1 VSTPAAT
8 QPWAPRTVG
17 IALAA
22 YQPNPI
28 WFAEQLNSI
37 ATQTHAEWICIITI
51 DSPLRDIRDHPR
63 LQPFFH
69 DARFTWVENEERLG
83 ARRNFEKA
91 IALAT
96 EKNVDL
102 IAFADQDDIW
112 LPEKI
117 AEGVAA
123 IKESGSMSVIASDA
137 YIFSEDLIL
146 SETIYSFIP
155 IMKTTLALEEMII
168 YPTLT
173 GFTMI
178 LDSKLTKLHPLVPE
192 PLRFHDHWFS
202 LVGAAYRGVT
212 RIDKPLAFYR
222 QHESNATGIRAIRNA
237 FGLSQVKVATSASE
251 PVREL
256 GRRHRGAAYVAA
268 SQLPMGSIKRTLLQ
282 HHIGWMLLLLTIIVR
297 RTFVE
302 RRLVVQANR
311 ALVAQLLVFP
321 SQAAQGASLRSRIP
335 VRGRVLPRIALAA
348 SVVGLGAAVLF
359 AEALVDLVAV
369 AAAPLWLIFGA
380 AVLLAPAWRLA
391 RHRYPDGGQSLV
403 GFSAVLA
410 GLVRLITSSPILS
423 ILAFAIPVAWYLA
436 YRIRWRGDT
445 GF

>member
-1 VSTPAAT
+1 
-8 QPWAPRTVG
+8 VG

-28 WFAEQLNSI
+28 WLAEQLESI
-37 ATQTHAEWICIITI
+37 VAQTHTEWICIITM

-69 DARFTWVENEERLG
+69 DARFTWIENEERLG

-91 IALAT
+91 ISLAT
-96 EKNVDL
+96 GRNVDL

-123 IKESGSMSVIASDA
+123 INNLGPMSVVASDA

-146 SETIYSFIP
+146 SETIYSLHRI
-155 IMKTTLALEEMII
+155 IKTKLNLEEIII
-168 YPTLT
+168 YPSVT

-178 LDSKLTKLHPLVPE
+178 VDSKLTKLHPSIPE

-202 LVGAAYRGVT
+202 LVATAYRGVVH
-212 RIDKPLAFYR
+212 IDKPLAFYR
-222 QHESNATGIRAIRNA
+222 QHENNTIGIRDIRSEL
-237 FGLSQVKVATSASE
+237 GLPQVKVATSTSE
-251 PVREL
+251 PVRER
-256 GRRHRGAAYVAA
+256 GRRHREAAHVAA
-268 SQLPMGSIKRTLLQ
+268 SQLPMGSIKRTLLR
-282 HHIGWMLLLLTIIVR
+282 HHIGWMLILLTIIVR

-321 SQAAQGASLRSRIP
+321 SQVVRGSSLR
-335 VRGRVLPRIALAA
+335 
-348 SVVGLGAAVLF
+348 
-359 AEALVDLVAV
+359 
-369 AAAPLWLIFGA
+369 
-380 AVLLAPAWRLA
+380 
-391 RHRYPDGGQSLV
+391 
-403 GFSAVLA
+403 
-410 GLVRLITSSPILS
+410 
-423 ILAFAIPVAWYLA
+423 
-436 YRIRWRGDT
+436 
-445 GF
+445 

>member
-1 VSTPAAT
+1 MSTPAAT

-28 WFAEQLNSI
+28 WLAEQLESI
-37 ATQTHAEWICIITI
+37 VAQTHTEWICIITM

-102 IAFADQDDIW
+102 IAFSDQDDIW

-123 IKESGSMSVIASDA
+123 ITMSGPMSVVASDS
-137 YIFSEDLIL
+137 YIFNEDLVL
-146 SETIYSFIP
+146 SETIYSFMP
-155 IMKTTLALEEMII
+155 IMKAKPTIEEII
-168 YPTLT
+168 IQPILT
-173 GFTMI
+173 GFTMVV
-178 LDSKLTKLHPLVPE
+178 DSKLTKRHPSIPE
-192 PLRFHDHWFS
+192 PLRHHDHWFS

-222 QHESNATGIRAIRNA
+222 QHESNLTGIRAIRSE
-237 FGLSQVKVATSASE
+237 FSLPQVKVATSTSE

-256 GRRHRGAAYVAA
+256 GRRQLGAAHAAA
-268 SQLPMGSIKRTLLQ
+268 SQLPMSPVRRSLLQ
-282 HHIGWMLLLLTIIVR
+282 TRIGWMLILFTIIAR
-297 RTFVE
+297 RAFVE
-302 RRLVVQANR
+302 RRLVVLAHR

-321 SQAAQGASLRSRIP
+321 SQMARGVSLRSRIP
-335 VRGRVLPRIALAA
+335 VRGRVLPRIALVVSAA
-348 SVVGLGAAVLF
+348 ALGAMVLF
-359 AEALVDLVAV
+359 GEVIVDLVSV

-403 GFSAVLA
+403 GLSAVLA

-423 ILAFAIPVAWYLA
+423 ILAFAILVAWYLA

>member
-1 VSTPAAT
+1 MGVRGKHE
-8 QPWAPRTVG
+8 PWDPRTVG

-22 YQPNPI
+22 YQPNPT

-37 ATQTHAEWICIITI
+37 VAQTHAEWICIITI

-91 IALAT
+91 IAFAT

-123 IKESGSMSVIASDA
+123 ITISGPMSVVASDS
-137 YIFSEDLIL
+137 YIFNEDLVL

-155 IMKTTLALEEMII
+155 IMKAKLTIEEII
-168 YPTLT
+168 IHPILT
-173 GFTMI
+173 GFTMVV
-178 LDSKLTKLHPLVPE
+178 DSKLTKLHPSIPE

-202 LVGAAYRGVT
+202 LVGAAYGGVT

-222 QHESNATGIRAIRNA
+222 QHESNATGIRAIRTA
-237 FGLSQVKVATSASE
+237 FGLSQVKVATSTSE

-256 GRRHRGAAYVAA
+256 GRRHRGAAHVAA
-268 SQLPMGSIKRTLLQ
+268 SQLPIGSIKRTLLR
-282 HHIGWMLLLLTIIVR
+282 HHIGWMLMLLTIIVR

-321 SQAAQGASLRSRIP
+321 SQVARGSSLRSRIP
-335 VRGRVLPRIALAA
+335 VRGRVLPRIGLVAGVIAVGIAALF
-348 SVVGLGAAVLF
+348 VEV
-359 AEALVDLVAV
+359 LVDLVSV
-369 AAAPLWLIFGA
+369 AAAPIWLIFGA

-403 GFSAVLA
+403 GLSAVLA

>member
-1 VSTPAAT
+1 MGVRGKHE
-8 QPWAPRTVG
+8 PWDPRTVG

-22 YQPNPI
+22 YQPNPT

-37 ATQTHAEWICIITI
+37 VAQTHAEWICIITM

-91 IALAT
+91 ISLAT
-96 EKNVDL
+96 GRNVDL

-123 IKESGSMSVIASDA
+123 INNSGSMSVVASDA

-146 SETIYSFIP
+146 SETIYSLHRI
-155 IMKTTLALEEMII
+155 IKTKLNLEEIII
-168 YPTLT
+168 YPSVT

-178 LDSKLTKLHPLVPE
+178 VDSKLTKLHPSIPE

-202 LVGAAYRGVT
+202 LVATAYRGVVH
-212 RIDKPLAFYR
+212 IDKPLAFYR
-222 QHESNATGIRAIRNA
+222 QHENNTIGIRDIRSEL
-237 FGLSQVKVATSASE
+237 GLPQVKVATSTSE
-251 PVREL
+251 PVRER
-256 GRRHRGAAYVAA
+256 GRRHREVAHVAA
-268 SQLPMGSIKRTLLQ
+268 SQLPMGSIKRTLLR
-282 HHIGWMLLLLTIIVR
+282 HHIGWMLILLTIIVR

-321 SQAAQGASLRSRIP
+321 SQVARGSSLRSRIP
-335 VRGRVLPRIALAA
+335 VRGRLLPRIGLVAGAIAVGIAALF
-348 SVVGLGAAVLF
+348 VEV
-359 AEALVDLVAV
+359 LVDLVSV
-369 AAAPLWLIFGA
+369 AAAPIWLIFGA

-403 GFSAVLA
+403 GLSAVLA
-410 GLVRLITSSPILS
+410 GLVRLITSSPIVS

-445 GF
+445 GY